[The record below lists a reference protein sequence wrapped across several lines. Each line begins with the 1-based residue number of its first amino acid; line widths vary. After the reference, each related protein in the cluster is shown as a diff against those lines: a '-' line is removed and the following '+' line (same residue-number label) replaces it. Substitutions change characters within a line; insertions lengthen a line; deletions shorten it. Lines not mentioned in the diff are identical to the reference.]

1 MRVRFWGV
9 RGSVPWTSGR
19 SPATGSNTPCLEIV
33 DEASGESLILDAGTG
48 LVGLGEAVQREPGP
62 FTILLSHYHWDHVQG
77 LPFFGPCFRQGV
89 EISVAGPAFG
99 TAGPA
104 WLSSLFAAPH
114 FPVPLQALPSAPIP
128 TFVAAGAFRL
138 RGFSIRAIRLNHPG
152 GSLAYRIAGRSG
164 DLVYATDH
172 EFGDRDT
179 DAALAEFA
187 SNAAAIV
194 MDAHYTPEELPH
206 VSGRG
211 HGSWEQCVQ
220 LAALAHVGH
229 VWLFH
234 HKPGRTDEEIATI
247 ERTARRMHAGVT
259 AAREGGEFCV

>member
-9 RGSVPWTSGR
+9 RGSVPWTNGR
-19 SPATGSNTPCLEIV
+19 SAATGSNTPCLELD
-33 DEASGESLILDAGTG
+33 DEASGGSLILDAGTG
-48 LVGLGEAVQREPGP
+48 LVGLGEAVQRQPGP

-77 LPFFGPCFRQGV
+77 LPFFGPCFRQRV
-89 EISVAGPAFG
+89 EIGVAGPAFG
-99 TAGPA
+99 TAGPG
-104 WLSSLFAAPH
+104 WLSSLFDAPH
-114 FPVPLQALPSAPIP
+114 FPVPLRALPSAPVA
-128 TFVAAGAFRL
+128 TFVKAGTFRL
-138 RGFSIRAIRLNHPG
+138 GGFAIRAIRLNHPG
-152 GSLAYRIAGRSG
+152 GSFAYRIAGSAG

-172 EFGDRDT
+172 EFGERDIDT
-179 DAALAEFA
+179 ALAEFS

-220 LAALAHVGH
+220 LAASAHVGH

-234 HKPGRTDEEIATI
+234 HKPGRTDEEIATM
-247 ERTARRMHAGVT
+247 ERAARQVHSGVRV
-259 AAREGGEFCV
+259 AREGIEFKV